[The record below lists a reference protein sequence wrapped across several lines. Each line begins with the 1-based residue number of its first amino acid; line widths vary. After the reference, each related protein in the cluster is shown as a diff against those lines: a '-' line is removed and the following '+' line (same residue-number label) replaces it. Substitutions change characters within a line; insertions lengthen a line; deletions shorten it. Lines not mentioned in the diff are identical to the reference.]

1 MNHLPA
7 AQTYREQ
14 QAGSLQTGDHL
25 LLPDGLRSAEIH
37 SVNIENDDFGTPAL
51 VLATLTG
58 GGMLRIAAGSSV
70 RVTDPAGANPE
81 TAADGAAAREP
92 RAAGHA
98 GQERQGQE
106 SRGRDGSVQESVNSP
121 AATDG
126 PAKSAATGAAGNDT
140 AANTVAPHS
149 AAASKSDAGT
159 PLQVVGNQDAG
170 ALPPAPPAVVVPPL
184 PATTPAVIGP
194 SAEDLA
200 LIPQPSGTP
209 ESVVEAV
216 AEAHP
221 DSVGVLLLA
230 DKLVKG
236 INTKS
241 GSCLKDLSDLAHE
254 LFIMLKDADGALAV
268 ADLLNVL
275 PFDGNPGRWSSV
287 EASLALS
294 TYICRQTGQKD
305 RAAVYEKLLRAPD
318 NQETDPFKARMQARV
333 RQRSLNEPNL
343 YDKEI
348 FRSIDNSNHEAER
361 EWRLLRLESLLFL
374 RAHGGSQTIS
384 AGELERRIANEL
396 ESVRA

>member
-1 MNHLPA
+1 MNHQPA

-14 QAGSLQTGDHL
+14 QAGSLQSGDHL
-25 LLPDGLRSAEIH
+25 LLPDGQRSAEIH
-37 SVNIENDDFGTPAL
+37 SVEIENDDFGSPAI

-58 GGMLRIAAGSSV
+58 GGMLRIAAGSSI
-70 RVTDPAGANPE
+70 RITGTESAMDEPSLLEAAAAQDGIGQDTANQE
-81 TAADGAAAREP
+81 RASQDSARQDSARQDSASQNSASQDAVVQVNAADASAV
-92 RAAGHA
+92 
-98 GQERQGQE
+98 
-106 SRGRDGSVQESVNSP
+106 RD
-121 AATDG
+121 
-126 PAKSAATGAAGNDT
+126 
-140 AANTVAPHS
+140 
-149 AAASKSDAGT
+149 SDAAT
-159 PLQVVGNQDAG
+159 PLQVVGNPREGA

-200 LIPQPSGTP
+200 LIPEPAGTP

-294 TYICRQTGQKD
+294 TYICRQTGQKE
-305 RAAVYEKLLRAPD
+305 RAAVYEKLLRAPE

-348 FRSIDNSNHEAER
+348 FRSMDNSNHEAER

>member
-1 MNHLPA
+1 MNHVPA

-14 QAGSLQTGDHL
+14 QAGSLQPGDHL
-25 LLPDGLRSAEIH
+25 LLPDGLRTAEVH
-37 SVNIENDDFGTPAL
+37 SVEIENDDFGAPAI

-70 RVTDPAGANPE
+70 RIEGAGLAADDGAVQGL
-81 TAADGAAAREP
+81 TAAG
-92 RAAGHA
+92 
-98 GQERQGQE
+98 
-106 SRGRDGSVQESVNSP
+106 N

-126 PAKSAATGAAGNDT
+126 AVTQDGTGPDTAVPAATGVPANDFEAGA
-140 AANTVAPHS
+140 AAN
-149 AAASKSDAGT
+149 AASGAARNSDAAT
-159 PLQVVGNQDAG
+159 PLQVVGNQNEGA

-184 PATTPAVIGP
+184 PASTPAIIGP

-200 LIPQPSGTP
+200 LIPEPAGTP
-209 ESVVEAV
+209 EAVVEAV

-221 DSVGVLLLA
+221 DSVGVQLLA

-254 LFIMLKDADGALAV
+254 LFVMLKDADGALAV

-294 TYICRQTGQKD
+294 TYICRQSGQKE
-305 RAAVYEKLLRAPD
+305 RAAVYEKLLRAPE

-348 FRSIDNSNHEAER
+348 FRSMDNSNAEAER